1 MDTRRLKI
9 FLKLLDT
16 RSFSKTAEAL
26 GLTQPSVSASL
37 KALEESLGQ
46 RLFERTPRTVKPL
59 PAAQILA
66 PYATTIVETAGQAAW
81 AVGHHLANARE
92 KLLIGASSAPATT
105 FLPPALAVF
114 NNSYP
119 GVLVRLKTGTAKV
132 VAQKV
137 AGGEMEVGLVG
148 SMPEQDDLIH
158 TSFAQDRLVL
168 VATRELA
175 DKIGPPPQALDDL
188 WAWPLIMFE
197 ESAGG
202 RNDFI
207 PGPPEQPGLTEQAGS
222 SSGRLNIRA
231 EVEGIAPCLALVRAS
246 FGAALV
252 SNRLPALINPE
263 NLVVMPLPFFGA
275 RRMFIIQR
283 RAKKTGPAA
292 TALINILK
300 QLR

>member
-16 RSFSKTAEAL
+16 RSFSKTADAL

-46 RLFERTPRTVKPL
+46 RLFERTPRAVKPL

-81 AVGHHLANARE
+81 AVGHQLASTRE
-92 KLLIGASSAPATT
+92 KLIIGASSVPAAI

-137 AGGEMEVGLVG
+137 AGGELELGLVG
-148 SMPEQDDLIH
+148 AMPEQDELIH

-168 VATRELA
+168 VATRDLA
-175 DKIGPPPQALDDL
+175 EKIGPPPQVLDDL
-188 WAWPLIMFE
+188 WAWPLILHE
-197 ESAGG
+197 ESSGG
-202 RNDFI
+202 RNDFL
-207 PGPPEQPGLTEQAGS
+207 PGQTDNADGAA
-222 SSGRLNIRA
+222 GRLNIKA
-231 EVEGIAPCLALVRAS
+231 EVEGIAVCLALVRAS
-246 FGAALV
+246 FGAALI
-252 SNRLPALINPE
+252 SNRLPPLINPE
-263 NLVVMPLPFFGA
+263 NLVIMPLPFFGS
-275 RRMFIIQR
+275 RRSFIIQR
-283 RAKKTGPAA
+283 KSRKAAPAA